1 MKRRQFIQQSALG
14 TVGLAVAGAAIS
26 CDEQNLNKEMSI
38 PQKETLNLDQLLF
51 ALGDLLMQIKLQ
63 VNS

>member
-38 PQKETLNLDQLLF
+38 PQKETLKKSMLT
-51 ALGDLLMQIKLQ
+51 ASKKTESTSSSKLK
-63 VNS
+63 